1 MNRLTDA
8 QIAQLAP
15 DAAALKAGKDLANER
30 KWNGFAYNH
39 RVLWGEIQGSGKD
52 PYRTQVDLTVIAFQC
67 SCPSRKFPCKH
78 GIALL
83 YLFGNKFPLFKEN
96 NEEPKWV
103 NDWIQKRQEKSAN
116 LAESNAGENGESD
129 AKAIE
134 KRNKDKAKRKD
145 DRLALELVGAE
156 ELERFLKDLLRTG
169 FLQLPEK
176 GSAFFDPMA
185 RRMVDAK
192 ANGLA
197 NYVRNFNKINYFN
210 NNEWQS
216 KALQNALKAW
226 TLIQAFKRVGGLEPN
241 IQEQIFSQLGRTIK
255 KKELLENPNVLT
267 IKDQW
272 ILLGKLSEQLDDQM
286 TMHRC
291 WLLGCST
298 GKSAVLID
306 FESPFAPYEPLVL
319 TGTIMEAELVFYPS
333 NDPLRAQIKSQG
345 PSSNQIPPSISFL
358 ADWTAAQEQ
367 IAKQIAIS
375 PWADDMPQLLQQLRL
390 VKSPQ
395 TWHLMD
401 QKGAFW
407 PINPLFSENQI
418 FYILAVTGAK
428 PVDMG
433 LLRMGDTVFPLGIFS
448 EHTYQMIPQ

>member
-1 MNRLTDA
+1 MNRLTDT

-52 PYRTQVDLTVIAFQC
+52 PYRTQVDLNNIAFQC

-83 YLFGNKFPLFKEN
+83 FLFGNKFSLFREN
-96 NEEPKWV
+96 NEEPQWV
-103 NDWIQKRQEKSAN
+103 NDWMQKRQEKLTQGSEPDP
-116 LAESNAGENGESD
+116 AENTELD
-129 AKAIE
+129 PKTIE

-145 DRLALELVGAE
+145 ERLALELAGAE

-169 FLQLPEK
+169 LLQLPEK
-176 GSAFFDPMA
+176 GSTFFDPMV

-210 NNEWQS
+210 NSQWQS

-226 TLIQAFKRVGGLEPN
+226 TLIQAFKRVGEMEQN
-241 IQEQIFSQLGRTIK
+241 TQEQIFSQLGRTIQ
-255 KKELLENPNVLT
+255 KKELLENPNALS

-286 TMHRC
+286 TMHRY
-291 WLLGCST
+291 WFLGCST
-298 GKSAVLID
+298 GKSAVLIN
-306 FESPFAPYEPLVL
+306 FESPFEPYEPLVL

-333 NDPLRAQIKSQG
+333 NDPLRVQIKSQG
-345 PSSNQIPPSISFL
+345 PSFNQIPTSISFL
-358 ADWTAAQEQ
+358 PDWTAAQEQ
-367 IAKQIAIS
+367 VAQQLAIS

-395 TWHLMD
+395 SWHLMD
-401 QKGAFW
+401 QQGAFW

-418 FYILAVTGAK
+418 FYLLAVTGAK
-428 PVDMG
+428 PVDMS
-433 LLRMGDTVFPLGIFS
+433 LLRMGDTVFPLGIFT
-448 EHTYQMIPQ
+448 ENTYQIIPQ

>member
-15 DAAALKAGKDLANER
+15 DSAALKAGKDLANLR
-30 KWNGFAYNH
+30 KWSGFAYNQ

-52 PYRTQVDLTVIAFQC
+52 PYRTQVDLNNTAFQC

-83 YLFGNKFPLFKEN
+83 FLFGNKFSLFREKE
-96 NEEPKWV
+96 EEPQWV
-103 NDWIQKRQEKSAN
+103 NDWMQKRQEKLTQGSEPN
-116 LAESNAGENGESD
+116 PAENTELD
-129 AKAIE
+129 QKTIE

-145 DRLALELVGAE
+145 ERLALELAGAE

-169 FLQLPEK
+169 LLQLPEK
-176 GSAFFDPMA
+176 GSAFFDPMV

-210 NNEWQS
+210 NNQWQS
-216 KALQNALKAW
+216 KALQNAIKAW
-226 TLIQAFKRVGGLEPN
+226 TLIQAFKRVGDLEPD

-255 KKELLENPNVLT
+255 KKDLIENPDVLT

-272 ILLGKLSEQLDDQM
+272 LLLGKRSEPMEDQM

-291 WLLGCST
+291 WLLGCNT

-306 FESPFAPYEPLVL
+306 FESPFAPYEPLVV
-319 TGTIMEAELVFYPS
+319 TGAILEADLVFYPS
-333 NDPLRAQIKSQG
+333 NDPLRAQIKIQG
-345 PSSNQIPPSISFL
+345 QSYYQLPPVIPFL
-358 ADWTAAQEQ
+358 SDWTAAQAQ
-367 IAKQIAIS
+367 VAQQLAIS
-375 PWADDMPQLLQQLRL
+375 PWADDIPQLVLQLRL
-390 VKSPQ
+390 VKGTDS
-395 TWHLMD
+395 WYLMD
-401 QKGAFW
+401 QAGAFW
-407 PINPLFSENQI
+407 PVNTLFSENQI
-418 FYILAVTGAK
+418 FYILAVSGAK
-428 PVDMG
+428 PLDMS
-433 LLRMGDTVFPLGIFS
+433 LLRMGDTVFPMGIFT
-448 EHTYQMIPQ
+448 ENTYQIIPQ